1 VHERDAGE
9 RQPAAEGGDGVVM
22 NLGAAGG
29 REGGMQLRSSLE
41 DSGRVRAAG
50 WSRQWRSAGARGRAG
65 QATESAVAGCGSE
78 RSRGF
83 DTQGT
88 PPSKRGAV
96 GLAVLRSGNTQ
107 PMLEMVEVPPH
118 PPERF
123 ESVLEPEPFEK
134 LADGIRAAREL
145 LGERTIWNVS
155 STAKGGGVVE
165 LLLPLIGYAK
175 GAGVDARWAVI
186 EGNPEFFKVTKRIH
200 NFLHGFEG
208 DGGALDDAARKV
220 YEDALEPNARELVD
234 LVAADD
240 VVLLHDPQTAGLIGP
255 LKRTGAKVIWRCHI
269 GIDEPNDI
277 ARAGWDFLRVDVD
290 QADAY
295 VFSREGFVWEGLD
308 DAKVAVIA
316 PSIDA
321 FNAKNQELEAAQVE
335 AILAAAGIV
344 DGGDGEPT
352 FARGDGSEAR
362 VTSQAQIFEDVRL
375 TPADPVVLQVSRWDH
390 LKDPAGVIRGFAEHG
405 SAHETGAHLIYA
417 GPAVDAVSDDPE
429 GAQVLQEAIELR
441 ESLSDE
447 ARRNVH
453 LVCLPMDDAEE
464 NAVIVNALQRNA
476 SVVVQKSIAEG
487 FGLTVAEAMW
497 KGRPIVA
504 TRVGGIQDQV
514 VDGESGVLLADARD
528 LDAYGD
534 AVRGLLEDPER
545 ARKMGE
551 AAQQRVRSQFLGARS
566 LIDYLGLIARVLA

>member
-1 VHERDAGE
+1 
-9 RQPAAEGGDGVVM
+9 
-22 NLGAAGG
+22 
-29 REGGMQLRSSLE
+29 
-41 DSGRVRAAG
+41 
-50 WSRQWRSAGARGRAG
+50 
-65 QATESAVAGCGSE
+65 
-78 RSRGF
+78 
-83 DTQGT
+83 
-88 PPSKRGAV
+88 
-96 GLAVLRSGNTQ
+96 
-107 PMLEMVEVPPH
+107 MVEVAPH

-123 ESVLEPEPFEK
+123 ESVLEPEPYEK
-134 LADGIRAAREL
+134 LAGGIRTAREL

-186 EGNPEFFKVTKRIH
+186 AGNPEFFTVTKRIH
-200 NFLHGFEG
+200 NHLHGFEG
-208 DGGALDDAARKV
+208 DGGKLDDEARKV
-220 YEDALEPNARELVD
+220 YEGALEPNARELVEIVD
-234 LVAADD
+234 ADD
-240 VVLLHDPQTAGLIGP
+240 VVVLHDPQTAGLIGP
-255 LKRTGAKVIWRCHI
+255 IARTGAKVIWRCHI

-277 ARAGWDFLRVDVD
+277 TRGAWDFLRVDVE

-295 VFSREGFVWEGLD
+295 VFSREAFVWEGLD
-308 DAKVAVIA
+308 DAKVGIIA

-321 FNAKNQELEAAQVE
+321 FNAKNQELEEAQVH

-352 FARGDGSEAR
+352 FKRGDGSEAR
-362 VTSQAQIFEDVRL
+362 VESQAKIYEDVRL

-390 LKDPAGVIRGFAEHG
+390 LKDPEGVIRGFAEHA

-417 GPAVDAVSDDPE
+417 GPAVEAVSDDPE
-429 GAQVLQEAIELR
+429 GAQVLEEAIELR
-441 ESLSDE
+441 KSLSDD

-504 TRVGGIQDQV
+504 TAVGGIQDQV
-514 VDGESGVLLADARD
+514 VDGETGVLLADPHD
-528 LDAYGD
+528 LDAYGA

-545 ARKMGE
+545 AQRMGE
-551 AAQQRVRSQFLGARS
+551 AAKRRVRDQFLGARS
-566 LIDYLGLIARVLA
+566 LIDYLALISRLLA

>member
-1 VHERDAGE
+1 
-9 RQPAAEGGDGVVM
+9 
-22 NLGAAGG
+22 
-29 REGGMQLRSSLE
+29 
-41 DSGRVRAAG
+41 
-50 WSRQWRSAGARGRAG
+50 
-65 QATESAVAGCGSE
+65 
-78 RSRGF
+78 
-83 DTQGT
+83 
-88 PPSKRGAV
+88 
-96 GLAVLRSGNTQ
+96 
-107 PMLEMVEVPPH
+107 MLEMVEVAAH

-134 LADGIRAAREL
+134 LADGIRTAREL

-165 LLLPLIGYAK
+165 LLLPLLGYAK

-186 EGNPEFFKVTKRIH
+186 EANPEFFKVTKRIH
-200 NFLHGFEG
+200 NNLHGFEG
-208 DGGALDDAARKV
+208 DGGELDDEARSI
-220 YEDALEPNARELVD
+220 YEDALEPNARELVE
-234 LVAADD
+234 LVDTDD

-269 GIDEPNDI
+269 GIDNPHDL
-277 ARAGWDFLRVDVD
+277 ARRAWEFLRVDVE

-295 VFSREGFVWEGLD
+295 VFSREPFVWEGLD

-321 FNAKNQELEAAQVE
+321 FNAKNQELEDAQVH

-344 DGGDGEPT
+344 DGGDGEPN
-352 FARGDGSEAR
+352 FKRGDGSEAR
-362 VTSQAQIFEDVRL
+362 VESQAKIYEDVRL
-375 TPADPVVLQVSRWDH
+375 TPVDPVVLQVSRWDH
-390 LKDPAGVIRGFAEHG
+390 LKDPEGVIRGFAEHA

-417 GPAVDAVSDDPE
+417 GPAVEAVSDDPE
-429 GAQVLQEAIELR
+429 GAQVLQEAIELC

-476 SVVVQKSIAEG
+476 AVVVQKSIAEG

-504 TRVGGIQDQV
+504 TAVGGIQDQV
-514 VDGESGVLLADARD
+514 VDGETGVLLADAHD
-528 LDAYGD
+528 LDAYGE

-545 ARKMGE
+545 ARKMGD
-551 AAQQRVRSQFLGARS
+551 AAMRRVRDQFLGPRS
-566 LIDYLGLIARVLA
+566 LIDYLGLISRLLA